1 MCARAHVHH
10 TDECVGILS
19 RRVVATTSP
28 CTCLSALRSQSRS
41 GSHIV
46 LCFSPS
52 SSSSSSSHH
61 LLYMYSLRLIRI
73 SLENWLILAGSNIKQ
88 TFLSKSEWRVW
99 RARCVCWRCVWCV
112 LLAIIARSE
121 PIRRVKSRVVWR
133 RGASNATLCWVS
145 AALCCSFYVLFCVV
159 YICC

>member
-19 RRVVATTSP
+19 RRVVAATSP
-28 CTCLSALRSQSRS
+28 CTCLSALRSESRS
-41 GSHIV
+41 SSTT
-46 LCFSPS
+46 LFSPSSPS
-52 SSSSSSSHH
+52 SSSLSSSHH

-73 SLENWLILAGSNIKQ
+73 SLENWLILAGSNTKQ
-88 TFLSKSEWRVW
+88 TFLSKSEWSAMCV
-99 RARCVCWRCVWCV
+99 CVCWWCVWCV

-121 PIRRVKSRVVWR
+121 PIRRVKSHVVWR

-159 YICC
+159 YICF